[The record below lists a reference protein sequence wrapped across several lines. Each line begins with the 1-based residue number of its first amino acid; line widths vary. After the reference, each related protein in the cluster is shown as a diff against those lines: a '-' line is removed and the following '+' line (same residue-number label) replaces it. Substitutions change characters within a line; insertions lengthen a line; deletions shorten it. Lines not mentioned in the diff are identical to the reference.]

1 MYFKTN
7 QTSAVKKFIKR
18 IILLLVVAALVYGI
32 YYAWFS
38 FPLISGY
45 SAKNACSCIFVQGR
59 TEASVKEQELAGFPF
74 SIGSFS
80 VNWRDSS
87 VTGKVVG
94 LAKRKAIYRKGL
106 GCTLV
111 NEIPESVIRSQ
122 TFLLP
127 IKEQQNTDS
136 LYWPSGDRLP
146 DTLPSGINLA
156 TLNGA
161 IDFAFAE
168 KDSNKKVHTR
178 AVIVLY
184 KGQLVAEKYGP
195 GFNARSLMLGWSVA
209 KSFAN
214 ALIGILVK
222 EGKLNL
228 TAPAP
233 VPQWNDK
240 NDSRHAITL
249 ENLLQQTSGLDF
261 RENYSSYSNVTNMLF
276 NKADM
281 AGYAAGISLKH
292 TPGTVF
298 NYSSGNSNI
307 LSQIIRNTVGEKEYY
322 RFPYTK
328 LFSKLSMQSAFL
340 EPDASGTFV
349 ASSYVYATARDYA
362 RFGLLYYND
371 GIWNGERILPDGWVQ
386 KTVTSPTANQFK
398 NYGYQ
403 FWLNG
408 FDKKDPLKKWYPNVP
423 ADMYFADGFGGQD
436 IYIIPSK
443 KLVVVR
449 LGLNGMDEDEFLK
462 RVITAVQ

>member
-1 MYFKTN
+1 
-7 QTSAVKKFIKR
+7 VKKFIR
-18 IILLLVVAALVYGI
+18 RAILLFAVAALICGI

-45 SAKNACSCIFVQGR
+45 SAKNACSCIFVQRR

-80 VNWRDSS
+80 VNGKDSS
-87 VTGKVVG
+87 VTGNVVG
-94 LAKRKAIYRKGL
+94 LAKRKAIYREGL
-106 GCTLV
+106 GCTLM
-111 NEIPESVIRSQ
+111 NEIPESVVRSQ

-127 IKEQQNTDS
+127 IKEKQGTDS
-136 LYWPSGDRLP
+136 LYWPSGDRMP
-146 DTLPSGINLA
+146 DTLPSGIDLPA
-156 TLNGA
+156 LNRA

-168 KDSNKKVHTR
+168 KDSKIKVHTR
-178 AVIVLY
+178 AVVIVY

-195 GFNARSLMLGWSVA
+195 GFNAQSLLLGWSVA

-214 ALIGILVK
+214 ALIGILVQ
-222 EGKLNL
+222 EGQLNL
-228 TAPAP
+228 NAPAP
-233 VPQWNDK
+233 VLQWQNRNDP
-240 NDSRHAITL
+240 RHAITL
-249 ENLLQQTSGLDF
+249 EHLLQQTSGLNF
-261 RENYSSYSNVTNMLF
+261 RENYASYSNVTDMLF
-276 NKADM
+276 NKGDM
-281 AGYAAGISLKH
+281 AGYASNVSLKH

-307 LSQIIRNTVGEKEYY
+307 LSQIIRNTVGEKDYH

-328 LFSKLSMQSAFL
+328 LFSRLSMQSAFL

-371 GIWNGERILPDGWVQ
+371 GIWNGERILPEGWVR
-386 KTVTSPTANQFK
+386 KTVTPPPANQFK

-408 FDKKDPLKKWYPNVP
+408 LDKKDPSKKWYPNVP
-423 ADMYFADGFGGQD
+423 ADMFFADGFGGQD

-443 KLVVVR
+443 ELVVVR
-449 LGLNGMDEDEFLK
+449 LGLNGMDEDGFLK
-462 RVITAVQ
+462 RVITAVQQ